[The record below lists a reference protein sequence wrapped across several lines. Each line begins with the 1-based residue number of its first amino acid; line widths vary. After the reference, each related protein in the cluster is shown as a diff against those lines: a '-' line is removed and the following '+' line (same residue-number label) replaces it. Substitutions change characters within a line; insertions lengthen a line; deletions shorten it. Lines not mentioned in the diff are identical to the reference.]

1 MQRQGKLELTQPNLS
16 WLNKPRELRN
26 CCFVFVATIPC
37 IYGNNLNAMWRPPLP
52 TYSSVSRPSRQTS
65 DFLHT
70 CRLQGSIALHL
81 FLFCP
86 ILFHLICFCG
96 LSYSFSVFCLLV
108 LSCSLVVSFSLIW
121 FQERYFSKFEGFL
134 FCCGILY
141 HPGILSALFFLQV
154 PFVNPCLGSLT
165 HCWRR
170 FYLCNGFLRNSCG
183 GQSIQYGGKTV
194 FISQIFQ

>member
-26 CCFVFVATIPC
+26 CYFVFVATTPC
-37 IYGNNLNAMWRPPLP
+37 LYGNNLSAMWRPPLP
-52 TYSSVSRPSRQTS
+52 TCSSVSRPSRQTS

-121 FQERYFSKFEGFL
+121 FQKGISQSLKVFCFAVGFYIILGFYLLYFFSKSPL
-134 FCCGILY
+134 
-141 HPGILSALFFLQV
+141 
-154 PFVNPCLGSLT
+154 
-165 HCWRR
+165 
-170 FYLCNGFLRNSCG
+170 
-183 GQSIQYGGKTV
+183 
-194 FISQIFQ
+194 